1 MPYTEQPVCVEPM
14 TDPCYSTVIFAVL
27 IALATSPLFS
37 QKKLNPPPGTTVP
50 SEIRT
55 ALTNEADQL
64 LQEITE
70 LKTANEGNPHM
81 TDLIHD
87 VVIYYNAVHY
97 ALELD
102 QFYSDKKQGE
112 FDIAFRHLATGRK
125 RAAALR
131 QGNAPWTQ
139 QHGLVVRGYRS
150 DIDGSVQPYGLVIP
164 ENYDFDSNEAQRLD
178 IWYHGRGDT
187 LSELKF
193 IDQRE
198 TDVGKLITDK
208 AIVLHP
214 YGRYCNANKFA
225 GETDTFEALAQVK
238 QHYRI
243 DPNRINVR
251 GFSMGGAATWH
262 MATHHA
268 GLWSAAAPGAGFA
281 ESAIY
286 ADVMA
291 KDPKPTWYELKLHS
305 LYDATKYAANLHQCP
320 TIAYSGSEDKQKQAA
335 DIMAEYLKPE
345 GIDLLHVI
353 GEGMGHK
360 YDEQSLSL
368 IHQTVDEWS
377 AKPKNRYPKKIEF
390 VTHTLK
396 YNSMH
401 WLSVDGLQEHWE
413 EARVTAEI
421 QSKHSISLQ
430 TRNVTAL
437 TLSFSGQQTVINTER
452 PITVTIDGDSL
463 TLPASPQSPSAKYS
477 VILQN
482 GSWAHFTSDNDTTLS
497 KSHGL
502 QGPIDDAFT
511 SKFIFVL
518 PSGEE
523 ASPELSEWVKSEST
537 DAHLQWWRQFRGK
550 PHEKYDKDLTQDDI
564 ETAHLILWG
573 DPSSNLI
580 LKRIQKSLPLSWNKD
595 SFSLDGTSY
604 DTHNSVPVLI
614 YPNPLNPEKYI
625 VLNSGFTFSEFS
637 GGTNSLQIPK
647 LPDWAVIDLATP
659 RHQRHPAGVTHAGFF
674 DEQWEFTDHE

>member
-1 MPYTEQPVCVEPM
+1 M
-14 TDPCYSTVIFAVL
+14 TYSYLSKVIFAALIVL
-27 IALATSPLFS
+27 TASSLFS
-37 QKKLNPPPGTTVP
+37 QTQLNPPPGIPVP
-50 SEIRT
+50 VEIRK
-55 ALTNEADQL
+55 ALSDEADQL
-64 LQEITE
+64 LQKINE
-70 LKTANEGNPHM
+70 LKKANKGDPRM

-102 QFYSDKKQGE
+102 QFYSDKQKDDFE
-112 FDIAFRHLATGRK
+112 IAFRHLATGRE

-131 QGNAPWTQ
+131 QGDAPWAR

-150 DIDGSVQPYGLVIP
+150 DIDGSIQPYGLVIP
-164 ENYDFDSNEAQRLD
+164 AGYDFDSSEAQRLD

-198 TDVGKLITDK
+198 TDIGKLVTDK

-225 GETDTFEALAQVK
+225 GETDTFEALTHVK
-238 QHYRI
+238 KHYPI
-243 DPNRINVR
+243 DHGRINVR

-286 ADVMA
+286 ANVMA

-305 LYDATKYAANLHQCP
+305 LYDATQYAANLHQCP
-320 TIAYSGSEDKQKQAA
+320 TVAYSGSEDKQKQAA

-345 GIDLLHVI
+345 GIDLLHII

-360 YDEQSLSL
+360 YDEHSLAL

-377 AKPKNRYPKKIEF
+377 AKPKTGYPRKIEF

-396 YNSMH
+396 YNRMH
-401 WLSVDGLQEHWE
+401 WLIVDRLHEHWN
-413 EARVTAEI
+413 EARVKAEI
-421 QSKHSISLQ
+421 QNKNAISLQ
-430 TRNVTAL
+430 TKNVRAL
-437 TLSFSGQQTVINTER
+437 TVSFSNDQTVINRER
-452 PITVTIDGDSL
+452 PITLTIDGDSL
-463 TLPASPQSPSAKYS
+463 TLPVPQKNNAASYSILFQNDRWSQTTADNETALAKTH
-477 VILQN
+477 N
-482 GSWAHFTSDNDTTLS
+482 
-497 KSHGL
+497 L
-502 QGPIDDAFT
+502 QGPIDDAFM

-518 PSGEE
+518 PTGEE
-523 ASPELSEWVKSEST
+523 ASPELAAWVRSESA
-537 DAHLQWWRQFRGK
+537 DAQLQWWRQFRGK
-550 PHEKYDKDLTQDDI
+550 PQVKYDKDITQEDI
-564 ETAHLILWG
+564 ENAHLILWG

-580 LKRIQKSLPLSWNKD
+580 LERIQNSLPLSWNE
-595 SFSLDGTSY
+595 SSITLAGTSY
-604 DTHNSVPVLI
+604 DSRKRVPVLI
-614 YPNPLNPEKYI
+614 YPNPLNPKKYM
-625 VLNSGFTFSEFS
+625 VLNSSFTFSGFS

-659 RHQRHPAGVTHAGFF
+659 RHQRHSAGVVDAGFF
-674 DEQWEFTDHE
+674 DEQWAFKNNEPSSH